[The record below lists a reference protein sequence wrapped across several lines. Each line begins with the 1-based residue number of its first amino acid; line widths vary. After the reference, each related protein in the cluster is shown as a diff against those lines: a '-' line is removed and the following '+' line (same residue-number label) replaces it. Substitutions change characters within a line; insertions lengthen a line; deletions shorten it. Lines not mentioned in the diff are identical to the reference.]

1 MNKVKF
7 WLPTIVVFA
16 AISYLSSI
24 PNLHLVDESLVP
36 AWWLKFI
43 QQHVVYIGKSGFF
56 SYALSL
62 HPDFIAHKLGH
73 ITLFGLLGAALCYGT
88 GGRFTLAV
96 LLALVCATGD
106 EFHQAF
112 VPGRSCRLGDII
124 LDVTA
129 AAVVSFVLLR
139 LFRGKCR
146 RAERDKLNQ

>member
-1 MNKVKF
+1 LNKVKF
-7 WLPTIVVFA
+7 WLPAIVVFA

-24 PNLHLVDESLVP
+24 PNLHLVDESLIP
-36 AWWLKFI
+36 AWWLKLI
-43 QQHVVYIGKSGFF
+43 QQHVVLIGKSGFF

-106 EFHQAF
+106 EVHQAF
-112 VPGRSCRLGDII
+112 VPGRSCRFGDVI

-139 LFRGKCR
+139 LFRSKCR
-146 RAERDKLNQ
+146 RADRDKLNQ